1 MKKVLAIL
9 FAVLFAFSCVSIM
22 AFADDAEDAATEVS
36 SIVVPETITIN
47 NVSYIVCPYCDTYCG
62 SSEDYAKHINSSC
75 KGYTEFQV
83 KSKSNTCYYC
93 GKEFKNEKALNQH
106 YAYYVNAKDHVAIC
120 PYTGEDYITNTH
132 DAKVSGCG
140 AQFTIKEEYE
150 KHVAQC
156 PYEGQ
161 YSTKGC
167 IKVILSDLVAFIKS
181 AVSGIDL
188 SGAFENVDTSSL
200 LEAGSLL
207 VALVK
212 GLAAAE

>member
-22 AFADDAEDAATEVS
+22 AFADDSEDATTEVS
-36 SIVVPETITIN
+36 SIIVPETITIN
-47 NVSYIVCPYCDTYCG
+47 NVSYVVCPYCDKICG
-62 SSEDYAKHINSSC
+62 SSEAYAKHLESC
-75 KGYTEFQV
+75 AAYAEFKV
-83 KSKSNTCYYC
+83 DSKANTCYYC
-93 GKEFKNEKALNQH
+93 GKTLSNEKALNEH
-106 YAYYVNAKDHVAIC
+106 YAYYVNAKDHVTGC
-120 PYTGEDYITNTH
+120 DYSGEDYANG
-132 DAKVSGCG
+132 GCP

-156 PYEGQ
+156 PYAGQ
-161 YSTKGC
+161 YSTKGY
-167 IKVILSDLVAFIKS
+167 IKLILSDLWAFIKS
-181 AVSGIDL
+181 AVTGIDL
-188 SGAFENVDTSSL
+188 SGAVEGVDTSSL

>member
-22 AFADDAEDAATEVS
+22 AFADDAEDAATTEGISFVLPEVFTLKNDS
-36 SIVVPETITIN
+36 TIK
-47 NVSYIVCPYCDTYCG
+47 CPYCDKVCG
-62 SSEDYAKHINSSC
+62 SSEAYAKHLESC
-75 KGYTEFQV
+75 AAYAEFKV
-83 KSKSNTCYYC
+83 DSKANTCFYC
-93 GKEFKNEKALNQH
+93 GKTLSNEKALNEH
-106 YAYYVNAKDHVAIC
+106 YAYYVNAKDHVTGC
-120 PYTGEDYITNTH
+120 DYSGEDYANG
-132 DAKVSGCG
+132 GCP

-156 PYEGQ
+156 PYAGQ
-161 YSTKGC
+161 YSTKGY
-167 IKVILSDLVAFIKS
+167 IKLILSDLVAFIKS